1 MQNCRYISND
11 TGLGGPDYLNVYED
25 REYVGINDGLDL
37 LSIARCDVGDSPARL
52 RRNFYITFTNIV

>member
-1 MQNCRYISND
+1 MQND
-11 TGLGGPDYLNVYED
+11 TGLGGQDYLNVYED